1 MCSISKSIILIVLIS
16 LSHLMSLSAQPKS
29 IQREIDEIKK
39 TKSTLYISVTEK
51 TIEEARSKAKKMLI
65 DKVLGN
71 FRIIDDIP
79 TLGSVEDESMQGSN
93 LRQMIRNMPLNS
105 KELTWGKKGK
115 DETIFLYI

>member
-1 MCSISKSIILIVLIS
+1 
-16 LSHLMSLSAQPKS
+16 MSLSAQPKS